1 MKIAR
6 FTFLLLAVTA
16 SASAQSS
23 NSYERVKVA
32 EGVYAFMA
40 PEGKT
45 GFVNSNQIAVIG
57 DDGVLIFDTGQIPS
71 LNEKILAELKQLTPL
86 PIKYI
91 VISHWHYDHVIG
103 AATYLKAFPNAVLIS
118 QDATR
123 DMIVAKADEFGPK
136 ASLKQLPGYLKSQ
149 EDLLAAGKFP
159 DGTPLN
165 ADQREYVQLL
175 VSDIKAAIP
184 HIEAA
189 EVKDPTLTMDHS
201 LAVYLGKRKVEVK
214 FLGRGNTDGD
224 TVAYV
229 PDAKV
234 LLTGDLV
241 VAPTPYGILSYYDEW
256 VATLDKLQKFDAATI
271 IPGHGAIQHDFSY
284 VRTEQDLIRATLDRV
299 DEAVKQGLTL
309 EQTQEKVTLEDF
321 QQKMAGDNHWRRRN
335 FRFYW
340 LYPAVERIYKM
351 KKPEA
356 ATPAPK

>member
-1 MKIAR
+1 MKIVR
-6 FTFLLLAVTA
+6 FTCLLLAVTA
-16 SASAQSS
+16 CALAQSS
-23 NSYERVKVA
+23 NGYERVKVA
-32 EGVYAFMA
+32 DGVYAFMA

-57 DDGVLIFDTGQIPS
+57 EDGVLIFDTGQIPS

-103 AATYLKAFPNAVLIS
+103 AATYRRAFPNAEIIS
-118 QDATR
+118 SDATR
-123 DMIVAKADEFGPK
+123 ENIISHAEEFGPQ

-149 EDLLAAGKFP
+149 QDLLAAGKFP
-159 DGTPLN
+159 DGTVLN
-165 ADQREYVQLL
+165 ADQKAYLELL
-175 VSDIKAAIP
+175 IADIQAAMP
-184 HIEAA
+184 HIRAA
-189 EVKDPTLTMDHS
+189 KVLDPDITMSDS
-201 LAVYLGKRKVEVK
+201 MNVYLGKRKVEIR
-214 FLGRGNTDGD
+214 FLGSGNTPGD
-224 TVAYV
+224 AIAYV

-234 LLTGDLV
+234 LMTGDLV
-241 VAPTPYGILSYYDEW
+241 VAPTPYGILSHYEDW
-256 VATLDKLQKFDAATI
+256 ITTLDKLQKFDATAI

-284 VRTEQDLIRATLDRV
+284 VRTEQELLRATLDRV

-340 LYPAVERIYKM
+340 LYPAVERIYKTM
-351 KKPEA
+351 KPEA
-356 ATPAPK
+356 SAPAPK